1 MARSRPRPLTWWILV
16 LALVPMI
23 GAVAHATLALSRHP
37 ENASDREAAAALLR
51 VSPAVDQAL
60 DAQSE
65 ELARLGSVIA
75 RDPKFYAVLTLP
87 SASRTNPEYRDALDP
102 VLQDFQREAGVPVFV
117 VTTARGKL
125 LGRAAEPTTGAVDPS
140 GAPFIQEAMKGTR
153 GTGFLVERNQIYRV
167 ATVPISAGGV
177 LVGTLT
183 LGTQVDGEFGGRLKT
198 AMEADVTILVE
209 RDIAATTL
217 VPSPLRKALAAQ
229 LSGGTLDVAKGVT
242 VPVITAGNRRYIAIR
257 REIDGPVLGGGSLGY
272 VLTRPLGSDASPLA
286 KLEADLVRAAGVGI
300 ALALLCGGI
309 VAFAVS
315 RQHRGLKR
323 AAGVG
328 QDGKERD
335 RARSAILATVGPR
348 VLDPAQTIHTI
359 TDLVA
364 DGALGEV
371 SGPQREGMLAIRR
384 ASGMLT
390 RLGHDLVAVA
400 ALERDDTTLARD
412 SVDVGNLLDH
422 TAALL
427 LPIASDRRQMVELS
441 VEPGLVHPQVDRA
454 LLSRVVEGLA
464 LYLVERAPVATKVV
478 LGARRAAGGIE
489 VLVAGARPE
498 RGEGVPAGESVDAG
512 PGGPGVQ
519 TAQDDE
525 VVPTLARLFVTRYG
539 GAFEILSG
547 EALAFRLWLPIPPDM
562 GSPGAV
568 GPFSAAPPAEVK
580 SPAGPA
586 DPASPARAA

>member
-1 MARSRPRPLTWWILV
+1 MALSRPRPLTWWILA
-16 LALVPMI
+16 LALVPMA
-23 GAVAHATLALSRHP
+23 GAVVYATLALSRHP
-37 ENASDREAAAALLR
+37 ENASDREASAGLLR

-60 DAQSE
+60 EAQSE
-65 ELARLGSVIA
+65 QLARLGSVIA

-87 SASRTNPEYRDALDP
+87 SASRTNPEYQDALDP
-102 VLQDFQREAGVPVFV
+102 VLQDFQREADVPVFV

-125 LGRAAEPTTGAVDPS
+125 LGRAAEPATGAVDPS
-140 GAPFIQEAMKGTR
+140 GAPFIQAAVQGKQ

-183 LGTQVDGEFGGRLKT
+183 LGTQVDGELGGRLKT
-198 AMEADVTILVE
+198 AMEADVTITVE

-217 VPSPLRKALAAQ
+217 VPSPLRKALAKE
-229 LSGGTLDVAKGVT
+229 LSGGTLGVAKGVT

-286 KLEADLVRAAGVGI
+286 KLEADLVRAAGLGI
-300 ALALLCGGI
+300 GLALLCGAI

-315 RQHRGLKR
+315 RQHPR
-323 AAGVG
+323 AHGG
-328 QDGKERD
+328 IQDGTEQS
-335 RARSAILATVGPR
+335 RARSAILATIGPR

-390 RLGHDLVAVA
+390 RLGHDLSAVA
-400 ALERDDTTLARD
+400 ALEREDVALGRET
-412 SVDVGNLLDH
+412 VDVGNLLDD
-422 TAALL
+422 TATLL

-441 VEPGLVHPQVDRA
+441 VEPGLVHPQVDRG

-464 LYLVERAPVATKVV
+464 LHLVERAPVASKVV
-478 LGARRAAGGIE
+478 LGARRDSGGIE
-489 VLVAGARPE
+489 VQVAGARPE
-498 RGEGVPAGESVDAG
+498 GAAP
-512 PGGPGVQ
+512 
-519 TAQDDE
+519 DDE
-525 VVPTLARLFVTRYG
+525 VAPTLARLFATRFG

-547 EALAFRLWLPIPPDM
+547 EGLAFRLWLPILPDM
-562 GSPGAV
+562 ASTGAV
-568 GPFSAAPPAEVK
+568 EPPHAAPPAEAQ
-580 SPAGPA
+580 PPA
-586 DPASPARAA
+586 DPANPAQAA